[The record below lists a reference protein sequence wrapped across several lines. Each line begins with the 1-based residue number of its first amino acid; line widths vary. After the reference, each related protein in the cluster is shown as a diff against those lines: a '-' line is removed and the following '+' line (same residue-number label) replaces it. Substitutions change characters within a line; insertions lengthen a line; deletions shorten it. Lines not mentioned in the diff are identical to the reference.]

1 MVQTIVRVG
10 SLILLFII
18 VINIWSQNREKE
30 GAQSRNT
37 KKK

>member
-1 MVQTIVRVG
+1 MVQTIIRVG

-18 VINIWSQNREKE
+18 VANIWSQTREK
-30 GAQSRNT
+30 GNVQNKN